1 MLEVKADKLE
11 DSFEAIERDEGGVA
25 ALKAELDALKG
36 RIEEGAIAAQRPAID
51 GIKSG
56 AMSPGARDFTE
67 RYLRLG
73 IEAGLEAK
81 SIDNATAG
89 AGGFA
94 IPREIDEKIDA
105 TLLAISPIRKI
116 ANVVKVGSSNYRK
129 LIASGGFASGWV
141 GTEALRPETNTPTF
155 TEVIP
160 PSGDLYAN
168 PAASQHMLDDAMFNV
183 GDWLAHE
190 VANEF
195 ARAEGFAFVKGSG
208 VSQPMGFLTS
218 PSSAAIDSARAMGTL
233 QFIGT
238 GVLAGFPAA
247 NPADKLIDLVQT
259 LRQPYRQGAVFVM
272 NSATAAQIRKFKTTD
287 GAFIWQPGLISGQ
300 PATLLGYPVIE
311 AEDMPDV
318 AASSLSVAFGNF
330 NAGYTI
336 AERSETNILRDPYTK
351 KPYVYFYA
359 TKRVGGQVVNSEAI
373 KLLKFI

>member
-11 DSFEAIERDEGGVA
+11 ASFEAIERDEDGVK
-25 ALKAELDALKG
+25 ALKQELDALKG
-36 RIEEGAIAAQRPAID
+36 RIEDGAIAAQLPAID
-51 GIKSG
+51 GVKS
-56 AMSPGARDFTE
+56 AEANNFTE
-67 RYLRLG
+67 RFMRLG
-73 IEAGLEAK
+73 IESGLEAK
-81 SIDNATAG
+81 SIDNATPG

-94 IPREIDEKIDA
+94 IPREIDARIDA

-141 GTEALRPETNTPTF
+141 GTEALRPETVSPVF
-155 TEVIP
+155 SEIIP

-190 VANEF
+190 VGNEF
-195 ARAEGFAFVKGSG
+195 ARAEGAAFIKGTG

-218 PSSAAIDSARAMGTL
+218 PSTAVVDSARPMGTL

-238 GVLAGFPAA
+238 GVSGGFPAA
-247 NPADKLIDLVQT
+247 NPADRLVDLVQT

-287 GAFIWQPGLISGQ
+287 NAFIWQPGLMGGQ
-300 PATLLGYPVIE
+300 PATLLGYQLC
-311 AEDMPDV
+311 
-318 AASSLSVAFGNF
+318 S
-330 NAGYTI
+330 
-336 AERSETNILRDPYTK
+336 
-351 KPYVYFYA
+351 
-359 TKRVGGQVVNSEAI
+359 GGQHHRPRGTDSVDLHYVDRRVRGVFRWQRHSQRHQLGGGRI
-373 KLLKFI
+373 H

>member
-11 DSFEAIERDEGGVA
+11 ASFEAIERDEEGVA
-25 ALKAELDALKG
+25 ALKLELELLKS
-36 RIEEGAIAAQRPAID
+36 RIEDGVIASQRPAID
-51 GIKSG
+51 GVKS
-56 AMSPGARDFTE
+56 AEARDFTE
-67 RYLRLG
+67 RFLRKG
-73 IEAGLEAK
+73 IEAGLEQK
-81 SIDNATAG
+81 SLDNATVG
-89 AGGFA
+89 AGGFT

-116 ANVVKVGSSNYRK
+116 ANVVKVGTSNYRK
-129 LIASGGFASGWV
+129 LIATGGFASGWV
-141 GTEALRPETNTPTF
+141 GLEALRPETTTPIF

-168 PAASQHMLDDAMFNV
+168 PAASQHMLDDAMFDV
-183 GDWLAHE
+183 DDWLSKE
-190 VANEF
+190 IANEF
-195 ARAEGFAFVKGSG
+195 ARAEGFAFVKGTG
-208 VSQPMGFLTS
+208 VNQPMGFLTS
-218 PSSAAIDSARAMGTL
+218 PNAATADAVRAMGTL

-238 GVLAGFPAA
+238 GVSAGFPVA

-287 GAFIWQPGLISGQ
+287 GAFIWQPGLLSGQ
-300 PATLLGYPVIE
+300 PSTLLGYPVIE

-318 AASSLSVAFGNF
+318 AASSLSIAFGNF

-336 AERSETNILRDPYTK
+336 AERNETSILRDPYTK

-373 KLLKFI
+373 KLLRFI

>member
-1 MLEVKADKLE
+1 MLEVKADRLE
-11 DSFEAIERDEGGVA
+11 DSFEAIGRDEDGVA
-25 ALKAELDALKG
+25 ALKQELELLKG
-36 RIEEGAIAAQRPAID
+36 RIEDGVIAGQRVPID
-51 GIKSG
+51 GVKS
-56 AMSPGARDFTE
+56 AEAREFSE

-81 SIDNATAG
+81 SLDNATPG
-89 AGGFA
+89 AGGFS
-94 IPREIDEKIDA
+94 IPREIDEKIDS
-105 TLLAISPIRKI
+105 TVLAISPIRRI

-129 LIASGGFASGWV
+129 LITTGGYQSGWV
-141 GTEALRPETNTPTF
+141 GTEALRPETTTPTF

-168 PAASQHMLDDAMFNV
+168 PAASQHMLDDAMFDV
-183 GDWLAHE
+183 DDWLAKE

-195 ARAEGFAFVKGSG
+195 ARAEGMAFVKGTG
-208 VSQPMGFLTS
+208 VNQPLGFLTS
-218 PSSAAIDSARAMGTL
+218 PSTAAADSTRPMGTL
-233 QFIGT
+233 QFLAT
-238 GVLAGFPAA
+238 GVSAGFPAT

-272 NSATAAQIRKFKTTD
+272 NSSVAAQIRKFKTAD
-287 GAFIWQPGLISGQ
+287 GAFIWQPGLIGGQ

-318 AASSLSVAFGNF
+318 AANSLSIAFGNF
-330 NAGYTI
+330 QAGYTI
-336 AERSETNILRDPYTK
+336 AERNETSILRDPYTK

>member
-11 DSFEAIERDEGGVA
+11 ASFEAIERDEEGVA
-25 ALKAELDALKG
+25 ALKLELELLKS
-36 RIEEGAIAAQRPAID
+36 RIEDGVIAAQRPAID
-51 GIKSG
+51 GVKS
-56 AMSPGARDFTE
+56 AEARDFTE
-67 RYLRLG
+67 RFLRKG
-73 IEAGLEAK
+73 IEAGMEQK
-81 SIDNATAG
+81 SLDNATIG

-129 LIASGGFASGWV
+129 LITTGGFASGWV
-141 GTEALRPETNTPTF
+141 GLEALRPETTTPTF

-168 PAASQHMLDDAMFNV
+168 PAASQHMLDDAMFDV
-183 GDWLAHE
+183 DDWLSKE
-190 VANEF
+190 IANEF
-195 ARAEGFAFVKGSG
+195 ARAEGFAFVKGTG
-208 VSQPMGFLTS
+208 VNQPMGFLTS
-218 PSSAAIDSARAMGTL
+218 PNAATADAVRAMGTL

-238 GVLAGFPAA
+238 GVSAGFPVA

-287 GAFIWQPGLISGQ
+287 GAFIWQPGLLSGQ
-300 PATLLGYPVIE
+300 PSTLLGYPVIE

-318 AASSLSVAFGNF
+318 AASSLSIAFGNF

-336 AERSETNILRDPYTK
+336 AERNETSILRDPYTK

-373 KLLKFI
+373 KLLRFI

>member
-1 MLEVKADKLE
+1 MMEVKADKLE
-11 DSFEAIERDEGGVA
+11 ASFEAIERDEDGVK

-36 RIEEGAIAAQRPAID
+36 RIADQAIAAQLPAID
-51 GIKSG
+51 GVKS
-56 AMSPGARDFTE
+56 AEANNFTE
-67 RYLRLG
+67 RFMRLG
-73 IEAGLEAK
+73 IESGLEAK
-81 SIDNATAG
+81 SIDNATPG

-94 IPREIDEKIDA
+94 IPREIDARIDA

-141 GTEALRPETNTPTF
+141 GTEALRPETTSPVYS
-155 TEVIP
+155 EIIP

-190 VANEF
+190 VGNEF
-195 ARAEGFAFVKGSG
+195 ARAEGAAFIKGTG

-238 GVLAGFPAA
+238 GVSAGFPAA
-247 NPADKLIDLVQT
+247 NPADRLVDLVQT

-287 GAFIWQPGLISGQ
+287 GAFIWQPGLMGGQ
-300 PATLLGYPVIE
+300 PATLLGYPLIE

-336 AERSETNILRDPYTK
+336 TERNETSILRDPYTK

-359 TKRVGGQVVNSEAI
+359 TKRVGGMVVNSEAI